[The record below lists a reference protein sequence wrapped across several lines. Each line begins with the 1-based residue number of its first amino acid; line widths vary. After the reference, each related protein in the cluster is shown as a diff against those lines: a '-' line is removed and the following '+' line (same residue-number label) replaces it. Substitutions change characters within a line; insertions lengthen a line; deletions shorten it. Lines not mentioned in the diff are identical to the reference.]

1 MQRPT
6 LLLSLLVVLLAL
18 GASVEAT
25 SEKQLAYAGRT
36 VRRESRAL
44 KKDKGPK
51 STKAPKVKS
60 TKAPK
65 VKSTKA
71 PKVKSTKAPKAPK
84 GSTPDSSANQ
94 VRSSIA
100 IASAVA
106 GAVW

>member
-71 PKVKSTKAPKAPK
+71 PKAPK

-106 GAVW
+106 GAVWFAL

>member
-65 VKSTKA
+65 
-71 PKVKSTKAPKAPK
+71 APK

-106 GAVW
+106 GAVWFAL